1 MSKLFLSNSQ
11 INTYTDCPRKWH
23 LDKQQRLRP
32 NWKGSALLF
41 GSALDSAVES
51 YLLKNK
57 LDPRGVFNA
66 SLAVFEVNGEEKKL
80 PTDLLDVRFFAGD
93 VDPSL
98 LDQEFMD
105 QICVDNLGIET
116 MEISV
121 FLDFCKQQRKTKT
134 ALSKVEQKL
143 FNWLA
148 YASLKIKGL
157 MLLEELLKW
166 IDENVLEVH
175 EVQKKIQ
182 IENED
187 GDTFIGFLDFIV
199 TIGDAQCRGCQGT
212 GYSWDDAENRER
224 VCDRCPPHRKVLI
237 DLKTSSNPK
246 AYYPE
251 DAAETSV
258 QLGIYA
264 QEEGI
269 EDVAY
274 LVGDKKIRKREPRVR
289 LHFIEGK
296 ITEEHL
302 DEVFEMI
309 EEATL
314 EIKENLKL
322 GEEGFPK
329 NLDSCANFGGCQY
342 FNYCKKGDMK
352 GLCYVKKV

>member
-1 MSKLFLSNSQ
+1 MSKLRLSHSQ
-11 INTYTDCPRKWH
+11 INTYKDCARKWH
-23 LDKQQRLRP
+23 LDKQQRIRP

-41 GSALDSAVES
+41 GSALDAAVEHI
-51 YLLKNK
+51 LLKK
-57 LDPRGVFNA
+57 EGTFVEEFLQEMRSFD
-66 SLAVFEVNGEEKKL
+66 VNGEQKNL
-80 PTDLLDVRFFAGD
+80 PKDILDVRFFAGD
-93 VDPSL
+93 VDVSL
-98 LDQEFMD
+98 FQDTQQDNVKEF
-105 QICVDNLGIET
+105 CKGLGVD
-116 MEISV
+116 V
-121 FLDFCKQQRKTKT
+121 PDFKDFLEFCKQQRKAKEALGKT
-134 ALSKVEQKL
+134 EQKI
-143 FNWLA
+143 FNYLA
-148 YASLKIKGL
+148 YQSLVCKGL
-157 MLLEELLKW
+157 LLLESLEEWILLN
-166 IDENVLEVH
+166 IIEVH

-199 TIGDAQCRGCQGT
+199 TLKDG
-212 GYSWDDAENRER
+212 
-224 VCDRCPPHRKVLI
+224 RKVLI

-269 EDVAY
+269 TDVAY

-329 NLDSCANFGGCQY
+329 NLDSCANWGGCCY
-342 FNYCKKGDMK
+342 FNYCKKGCMK
-352 GLCYVKKV
+352 GLEYVKK